1 MQDAHQRARRHSP
14 LAMLWLAL
22 AFFAWLT
29 GSFPGDPF
37 PVSMDSSGSQWLVDV
52 PGEPG
57 PGLRDRSRPGPGAG
71 GAGPGECGRVQPPRP
86 HAGALRLF
94 SGTAPG
100 AHPWP
105 ESPPLHPFY

>member
-37 PVSMDSSGSQWLVDV
+37 PVSMDSSGQPVAGGCAGRTRAWT
-52 PGEPG
+52 PG
-57 PGLRDRSRPGPGAG
+57 PV
-71 GAGPGECGRVQPPRP
+71 AGPALALVVPARASAVVSSHRGPTLAHSACFPVRPQAPPV
-86 HAGALRLF
+86 A
-94 SGTAPG
+94 
-100 AHPWP
+100 
-105 ESPPLHPFY
+105 

>member
-1 MQDAHQRARRHSP
+1 
-14 LAMLWLAL
+14 MLWLAL

-57 PGLRDRSRPGPGAG
+57 LDSGTGRGPAPPGLN
-71 GAGPGECGRVQPPRP
+71 
-86 HAGALRLF
+86 
-94 SGTAPG
+94 
-100 AHPWP
+100 
-105 ESPPLHPFY
+105 

>member
-52 PGEPG
+52 PGEQ
-57 PGLRDRSRPGPGAG
+57 GLD
-71 GAGPGECGRVQPPRP
+71 
-86 HAGALRLF
+86 
-94 SGTAPG
+94 SGTGRGPALALVVPARASAVVSSHRGPTLAHSACFPVRPQAPPV
-100 AHPWP
+100 A
-105 ESPPLHPFY
+105 

>member
-52 PGEPG
+52 PGEQG
-57 PGLRDRSRPGPGAG
+57 RD
-71 GAGPGECGRVQPPRP
+71 
-86 HAGALRLF
+86 
-94 SGTAPG
+94 SGTGRGPALALVVPARASAVVSSHRGPTLAHSACFPVRPQAPPV
-100 AHPWP
+100 A
-105 ESPPLHPFY
+105 

>member
-57 PGLRDRSRPGPGAG
+57 PGLRDRSPARPWRWWCRPGRVPVVSSHR
-71 GAGPGECGRVQPPRP
+71 GPTLAHSACFPVRPQAPPV
-86 HAGALRLF
+86 A
-94 SGTAPG
+94 
-100 AHPWP
+100 
-105 ESPPLHPFY
+105 

>member
-57 PGLRDRSRPGPGAG
+57 LDSGTGRGPAL
-71 GAGPGECGRVQPPRP
+71 ALVVPAR
-86 HAGALRLF
+86 AGAVVSSHRGPTLAHSACFPVRPQ
-94 SGTAPG
+94 APPV
-100 AHPWP
+100 A
-105 ESPPLHPFY
+105 